1 MSPVWILAAIL
12 MVGVLILV
20 HEFGHFLMAKM
31 VGVGV
36 EVFCLGFGPML
47 LKKTIGQTLYGVAL
61 VPLGG
66 FVKLTGESAQEEVPE
81 DMLERSFT
89 HRSVFAR
96 LLIVLGGP
104 LFNLLFALLVFIGL
118 GLVGSERPA
127 PVIGE
132 VLEGSPALAAGLRP
146 QDRIREIDG
155 QAIKTWD
162 KLLNVVQ
169 QSKGEALTLRVQR
182 DSREIQVRIVPKKT
196 FRENLFGETEPSW
209 MIGVAPDPHARV
221 FVRQGPLEA
230 IKSGVKNTLKLV
242 QLTFVALYK
251 MLTGTLSYKN
261 IAGPVQIFA
270 LAGEQARS
278 GVVSALFFL
287 SVISVNLG
295 VINLLPVPVL
305 DGGHVLFLTIE
316 AITGRMPSM
325 KTREIAQQIGLFLLL
340 ALMLLAFYND
350 IMRLFKGG
358 LLSDGQL

>member
-1 MSPVWILAAIL
+1 VWILAAII

-47 LKKTIGQTLYGVAL
+47 LKKRIGQTLYGVAL

-66 FVKLTGESAQEEVPE
+66 FVKLTGEGAQEEVPE
-81 DMLERSFT
+81 GMLESSFT

-96 LLIVLGGP
+96 LLIILGGP
-104 LFNLLFALLVFIGL
+104 VFNVLFALLVFIGL

-132 VLEGSPALAAGLRP
+132 VLEGSPALAYGLRP
-146 QDRIREIDG
+146 QDRIIQIDG
-155 QAIKTWD
+155 QKIRTWD
-162 KLLNVVQ
+162 ELLKLVQ
-169 QSKGEALTLRVQR
+169 QSQGKPLTFRIQR
-182 DSREIQVRIVPKKT
+182 ETQEIQIRIIPKKT
-196 FRENLFGETEPSW
+196 FREDIFGENKPSW
-209 MIGVAPDPHARV
+209 MIGLAPDTNSTV
-221 FVRQGPLEA
+221 FIRQGPLEA
-230 IKSGVKNTLKLV
+230 IKSGASNTFKLIR
-242 QLTFVALYK
+242 LTLVALYK

-295 VINLLPVPVL
+295 IINLLPVPVL

-325 KTREIAQQIGLFLLL
+325 KTREIAQNIGLFLLL

-350 IMRLFKGG
+350 ITRLLKGG
-358 LLSDGQL
+358 LLGNG

>member
-1 MSPVWILAAIL
+1 

-20 HEFGHFLMAKM
+20 HEFGHFLMAKA

-47 LKKTIGQTLYGVAL
+47 LKKRIGQTLYGVAL

-81 DMLERSFT
+81 GMLERSFT
-89 HRSVFAR
+89 HRSVLAR

-104 LFNLLFALLVFIGL
+104 AFNILFALLVFIGL
-118 GLVGSERPA
+118 GLAGSERPA

-132 VLEGSPALAAGLRP
+132 VLEGSPALIHGLRP
-146 QDRIREIDG
+146 KDRITQIDG
-155 QAIKTWD
+155 QKVRTWD
-162 KLLNVVQ
+162 DLLKL
-169 QSKGEALTLRVQR
+169 VQR
-182 DSREIQVRIVPKKT
+182 SQGKPLELLVQRESQEIRVRIVPKKT
-196 FRENLFGETEPSW
+196 FREDVFGEKKPSW
-209 MIGVAPDPHARV
+209 MIGVAPDPNSTV
-221 FVRQGPLEA
+221 FIRQGPLDA
-230 IKSGVKNTLKLV
+230 LQSGANNTLKLIR
-242 QLTFVALYK
+242 LTFLALYK

-278 GVVSALFFL
+278 GLVSALFFL

-295 VINLLPVPVL
+295 VINLLPIPVL

-325 KTREIAQQIGLFLLL
+325 KTRELAQQIGLFLLL

-350 IMRLFKGG
+350 MMRLLKGG
-358 LLSDGQL
+358 LLGDGQL